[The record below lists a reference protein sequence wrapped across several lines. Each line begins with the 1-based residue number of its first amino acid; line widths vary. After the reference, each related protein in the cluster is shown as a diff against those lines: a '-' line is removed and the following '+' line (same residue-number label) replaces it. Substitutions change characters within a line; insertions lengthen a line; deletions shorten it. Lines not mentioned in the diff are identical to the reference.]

1 MNNKIKKFF
10 TPAKILAI
18 ISIFCAALIA
28 ASFFSDKLVSPLRE
42 AVSFVVIPLQR
53 GVNGLG
59 IGVVRSE
66 EKKKTIEDLKNYS
79 SELEEKVAS
88 LEAENEQLKSD
99 TKELEELKK
108 LYQMDQTST
117 DYPKV
122 GARIIGISS
131 QNWNESFIIDKGSND
146 GMEEEMNVI
155 SSDGLVGIITEVHG
169 NYSKVMTIVSD
180 NSYVTAMDEVTK
192 DQCTV
197 KGDISLLDSGKIRLE
212 RMKAGATV
220 KDGDRIVTSGIS
232 SKYLPGLFIGYA
244 SDIKED
250 ETGMTRSG
258 YLIPAVDFDHLQ
270 NVLVITKKKQTTQEN

>member
-1 MNNKIKKFF
+1 MNNKINKFF

-18 ISIFCAALIA
+18 VSIFCAALIA
-28 ASFFSDKLVSPLRE
+28 VSFFSDKLVSPLRE

-59 IGVVRSE
+59 IGVVRGE
-66 EKKKTIEDLKNYS
+66 EKKKTIEELQAYS
-79 SELEEKVAS
+79 SELEEKVAY
-88 LEAENEQLKSD
+88 LEAQNEQLKSG
-99 TKELEELKK
+99 TKELDEIKK
-108 LYQMDQTST
+108 LYEMDQST
-117 DYPKV
+117 ADYHKV
-122 GARIIGISS
+122 GATIIGISS
-131 QNWNESFIIDKGSND
+131 QNWNESFIINKGAGD
-146 GMEEEMNVI
+146 GMETDMNVI
-155 SSDGLVGIITEVHG
+155 SADGLVGIITEVHG

-180 NSYVTAMDEVTK
+180 NSYVTAMDEATK

-212 RMKAGATV
+212 RMKADVAV
-220 KDGDRIVTSGIS
+220 KDGDRIVTSNIS

-270 NVLVITKKKQTTQEN
+270 NVLVITQKKQTTQGD